1 MILKSPVWQFC
12 SRAFL
17 WPIVLSILAIPGWT
31 KDAVAAT
38 PLQTHNLNPLTL
50 IYGLPLVSPARLATG
65 KQSFFSASYNFSN
78 TLNAE
83 SVANEV
89 LFIDGQTDELNLI
102 YSHPINDKTRLRFR
116 LPLSSHRAGSLDSF
130 IDDFHDAFGFPGG
143 ERPNYPTDQFLFSY
157 TRSGQELL
165 RIDTPNRGIG
175 DLSIDLAYQLSSNAQ
190 YAHSLWAS
198 IKLPTGDE
206 QILTGSGKADTSIW
220 LAAENNFS
228 PDWSRYYNIG
238 LLLTGKSSVLS
249 EIQKNEILFGTAGLE
264 WRIFRAITL
273 NIQLDFH
280 TAFYQS
286 KTTFLGDSVQISSG
300 GHIKIDKNRRIDIV
314 VVEDIYVGASP
325 DVTFQ
330 LGYSQFF

>member
-1 MILKSPVWQFC
+1 MIVKSPVWRFC

-17 WPIVLSILAIPGWT
+17 YPLILSLLTLSGWT
-31 KDAVAAT
+31 KSAVAAT

-50 IYGLPLVSPARLATG
+50 IYGLPLVSPARLATSQ
-65 KQSFFSASYNFSN
+65 QSFFSISYNFSN

-89 LFIDGQTDELNLI
+89 LFIDGETDELNLI

-116 LPLSSHRAGSLDSF
+116 LPLSAHKAGSLDSF
-130 IDDFHDAFGFPGG
+130 IDDFHETFGFPGG
-143 ERPNYPTDQFLFSY
+143 ERPNYPTDQFLFNYSK
-157 TRSGQELL
+157 SGQELL
-165 RIDTPNRGIG
+165 RMDTPNRGVG
-175 DLSIDLAYQLSSNAQ
+175 DLSVDLAYQLIRNRQHAQ
-190 YAHSLWAS
+190 SLWAS

-206 QILTGSGKADTSIW
+206 QILTGSGKADASVW
-220 LAAENNFS
+220 FAAENNFHA
-228 PDWSRYYNIG
+228 DWSRYYNIG
-238 LLLTGKSSVLS
+238 LLITGKSKILS

-264 WRIFRAITL
+264 WRILSTVTL
-273 NIQLDFH
+273 NVQLDFH

-300 GHIKIDKNRRIDIV
+300 GHIKINKNSRIDIV
-314 VVEDIYVGASP
+314 VVEDLYVGASP